1 MPLLSM
7 QELFGHSSRAQTP
20 VVAFNV
26 ITLEHAEAVM
36 WAAETTGIPAIAQL
50 SENAIVYH
58 DGPDALAAAMVSL
71 ARTSP
76 GNVVLHLDHITQPD
90 LARRTRDLGFSS
102 VMWDSSTL
110 PYEENVQA
118 TKDIVGFAHDQ
129 GIWVESEIGA
139 IGGKGGAH
147 TPGVRTDPAEAAAFA
162 RATGIDALAV
172 AVGSSHAMTEQTA
185 KLDTGLIRAISD
197 AVDVPLVLHGST
209 GVPED
214 ALLEATSA
222 GMWKINIGTAL
233 NISAT
238 NAVRS
243 TLESDQKVTDPRKY
257 WGSARDAMRHTVAHY
272 LSTLSKRL
280 D

>member
-7 QELFGHSSRAQTP
+7 HELFSRSAKAQTP

-36 WAAETTGIPAIAQL
+36 WAAEETGIPVIAQL

-71 ARTSP
+71 ATNSY

-90 LARRTRDLGFSS
+90 LARRVLDLGFSS
-102 VMWDSSTL
+102 VMWDSSTV

-118 TKDIVGFAHDQ
+118 TKDIVDFAQ
-129 GIWVESEIGA
+129 AEGIWVESEIGA

-147 TPGVRTDPAEAAAFA
+147 TPGVRTDPAEAASFA
-162 RATGIDALAV
+162 QATGIDALAV

-185 KLDTGLIRAISD
+185 ELDTDLIRAIAH
-197 AVDVPLVLHGST
+197 AVNVPLVLHGST

-214 ALLEATSA
+214 ALREATSA

-233 NISAT
+233 NLSAT
-238 NAVRS
+238 NAVRT

-257 WGSARDAMRHTVAHY
+257 WGSARDAMRQTVAHY
-272 LSTLSKRL
+272 LSTLSKPL

>member
-7 QELFGHSSRAQTP
+7 HELFSRSSKAQIP

-36 WAAETTGIPAIAQL
+36 GAAEETGIPVIAQL

-58 DGPDALAAAMVSL
+58 DGPDAIAAAMVSL
-71 ARTSP
+71 ATSSS
-76 GNVVLHLDHITQPD
+76 GSVVLHLDHITQPD
-90 LARRTRDLGFSS
+90 LARRTLDLGFSS

-110 PYEENVQA
+110 AYEENVQA
-118 TKDIVGFAHDQ
+118 TQDIVGFAHDQ

-147 TPGVRTDPAEAAAFA
+147 TPGVRTDPEEAAAFA
-162 RATGIDALAV
+162 QATGIDALAV

-185 KLDTGLIRAISD
+185 KLDTGLITAIAH
-197 AVDVPLVLHGST
+197 AVEVPLVLHGST

-214 ALLEATSA
+214 ALLAATSA

-238 NAVRS
+238 HAVRS
-243 TLESDQKVTDPRKY
+243 TLEADQKVTDPRKY
-257 WGSARDAMRHTVAHY
+257 WGSARDAMRRTVAHY
-272 LSTLSKRL
+272 LSTLSKPL

>member
-7 QELFGHSSRAQTP
+7 HELFSHSSKAQTP

-36 WAAETTGIPAIAQL
+36 WAAEETGIPVIAQL

-71 ARTSP
+71 ARSSY
-76 GNVVLHLDHITQPD
+76 GSVVLHLDHITQPD
-90 LARRTRDLGFSS
+90 LARRVADLGFSS
-102 VMWDSSTL
+102 VMWDSSTV

-118 TKDIVGFAHDQ
+118 TKDIVDFAHAHD
-129 GIWVESEIGA
+129 IWVESEIGA

-147 TPGVRTDPAEAAAFA
+147 TPGVRTDPTEAASFA
-162 RATGIDALAV
+162 QATGIDALAV

-185 KLDTGLIRAISD
+185 QLDTGLITAIAD

-209 GVPED
+209 GVPEN
-214 ALLEATSA
+214 ALLDATSA

-238 NAVRS
+238 GAVRS
-243 TLESDQKVTDPRKY
+243 ALEADQKVTDPRKY
-257 WGSARDAMRHTVAHY
+257 WGSARDAMRSTVAHY
-272 LSTLSKRL
+272 LSTLSKPL

>member
-7 QELFGHSSRAQTP
+7 QELFGHTSRAQTP

-26 ITLEHAEAVM
+26 ITLEHAEAVV
-36 WAAETTGIPAIAQL
+36 WGAEETGIPVIAQL
-50 SENAIVYH
+50 SENAILYH

-71 ARTSP
+71 AATSS
-76 GNVVLHLDHITQPD
+76 GHVVLHLDHITQPD

-162 RATGIDALAV
+162 QATGIDALAV

-185 KLDTGLIRAISD
+185 KLDTGLIRAIAD

-257 WGSARDAMRHTVAHY
+257 WGSARDAMRSTVAHY
-272 LSTLSKRL
+272 LSTLSKPL
-280 D
+280 G